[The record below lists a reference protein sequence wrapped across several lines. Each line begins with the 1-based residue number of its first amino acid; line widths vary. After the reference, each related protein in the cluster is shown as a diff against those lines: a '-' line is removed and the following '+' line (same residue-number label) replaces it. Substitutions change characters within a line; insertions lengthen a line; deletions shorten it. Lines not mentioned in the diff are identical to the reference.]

1 MTKLTVSEMLRTTSE
16 NLDEFYKQIADHID
30 QLGHTIDI
38 LTTEL
43 RVYKDLEKKEQDDFK

>member
-1 MTKLTVSEMLRTTSE
+1 MTKPTVSEMLRTTSE